1 MMDPQQELFTELRK
15 RLIAKFGESKVFD
28 GFMPPDDT
36 PYPFIYLA
44 ENYMT
49 DVRTK
54 SKLNGRVVQ
63 TIHVWH
69 NSPTKRGTASTILSD
84 IKNIIR
90 ALEHDGTAN
99 YGWIVQNVTQRILT
113 DNTTKTPLLHGI
125 LEVELYFS

>member
-1 MMDPQQELFTELRK
+1 MDPQQELFTELRK
-15 RLIAKFGESKVFD
+15 RLVTQFGENKVFD
-28 GFMPPDDT
+28 GFMPPDGT

-44 ENYMT
+44 ENYST

-69 NSPTKRGTASTILSD
+69 NSPMKRGTASLMMLG
-84 IKNIIR
+84 IKDIIR
-90 ALEHDGTAN
+90 TIEHDGTTN
-99 YGWIVQNVTQRILT
+99 YGWIIQDVTQRILN

>member
-1 MMDPQQELFTELRK
+1 MDPQQELFTELRK
-15 RLIAKFGESKVFD
+15 RLVNQFGENKVFD
-28 GFMPPDDT
+28 GFMPPDGT

-44 ENYMT
+44 ENYST

-69 NSPTKRGTASTILSD
+69 NSPMKRGTASLMMLG
-84 IKNIIR
+84 IKDIIR
-90 ALEHDGTAN
+90 TIEHDGTTN
-99 YGWIVQNVTQRILT
+99 YGWIIQDVTQRILT

>member
-1 MMDPQQELFTELRK
+1 MDPQQELFTELRK
-15 RLIAKFGESKVFD
+15 RLVTQFGENKVFD
-28 GFMPPDDT
+28 GFMPPDGT

-44 ENYMT
+44 ENYST

-63 TIHVWH
+63 MIHVWH
-69 NSPTKRGTASTILSD
+69 NSPMKRGTASLMMLG
-84 IKNIIR
+84 IKDIIR
-90 ALEHDGTAN
+90 TIEHNGTTN
-99 YGWIVQNVTQRILT
+99 YGWIIQDVTQRILT